1 MTTASVPIVE
11 IARLYDYVREIEG
24 EQNAGQRVE
33 AIQKWGGGEKGQ
45 SWCAYMATK
54 WVDMYFKGHAPI
66 PRTGSC
72 DEILNLA
79 RANGWLSERPHV
91 GDLYLF
97 LKSPTDA
104 HHVGLVSDVTAN
116 GFRGIAGNTSEDGK
130 SSNGTGVFE
139 HDFALHPGTIVFV
152 AYPR

>member
-1 MTTASVPIVE
+1 VSIVE
-11 IARLYDYVREIEG
+11 IARLFDFVREVSG

-33 AIQKWGGGEKGQ
+33 SIQHWGGGEKGQ
-45 SWCAYMATK
+45 SWCAYMATL
-54 WVDMYFKGHAPI
+54 WLDLVFKGHAPI
-66 PRTGSC
+66 PRTGSS
-72 DEILNLA
+72 DEILERA
-79 RANGWLSERPHV
+79 RANGWLSDRPHV

-97 LKSPTDA
+97 LHSPTDA
-104 HHVGLVSDVTAN
+104 HHVGLVTDVTAT

-139 HDFALHPGTIVFV
+139 HDFQLHPGSIVFV